1 MGLNYKIEDGCP
13 QKLKTVIKVSSNE
26 FEYDNTKPGMVLV
39 LETNDL
45 RQSYGMMAFLQP
57 SRCFDSSSLL
67 CRTFSHKDVGA
78 EDTFRY
84 YQVDIEA
91 TDMAGNVGT
100 ARAYVVVVPSSYKEN
115 EQNANNK
122 QNATYFVD
130 FIEEAPDAMNVNQ
143 IKELVWDTNR
153 DDPVQSAFVSITV
166 AKTGKYALLSTSW
179 HTPIPNTQLLP
190 QSRER

>member
-13 QKLKTVIKVSSNE
+13 QKLKTVIKVSANE
-26 FEYDNTKPGMVLV
+26 LEYDNTKPGMVLV
-39 LETNDL
+39 RETNDH

-67 CRTFSHKDVGA
+67 CQTFSHRDVGA

-84 YQVDIEA
+84 YQLDIEA

-100 ARAYVVVVPSSYKEN
+100 ARAYVVVVPSSYKED

-166 AKTGKYALLSTSW
+166 AKTGKHACLRLLCI
-179 HTPIPNTQLLP
+179 H
-190 QSRER
+190 R